1 MITHRL
7 RGLVNLHSVA
17 TTVIAGVFFLLCVQ
31 ATRYQPWVDLSTDV
45 ELGRY
50 LLAVVIG
57 MILSTRFITILGS
70 RFHRLGWVD
79 SAALAFRQI
88 TMVTLVVFTLIVATK
103 DRSVSRV
110 FLASYLVLTWGLL
123 LIVNQTLP
131 RALAKLAFSG
141 HHLLPTLFIGHSR
154 ARARLEHWLAQKEH
168 LGIRPVGFLSDE
180 PEALAQEARSEGT
193 RYLGPMQALARVIEE
208 RDVGQVILLDL
219 SSRSG
224 ETERILEIC
233 QAAGCRLLIHNQI
246 EEQVSVPLL
255 PVVEDGH
262 YFFTTQEEPLEDP
275 MNRAL
280 KRLFDIAVSL
290 PVVVLVLPVLS
301 MLVLIMQRLQSP
313 GPLMFSRARG
323 GQRGSE
329 FTMLKYRSMRFD
341 APDARL
347 EAKQAV
353 RGDSRI
359 YSFGRFLR
367 KTSLDEFPQFFN
379 VLRGDM
385 SIVGPRPHLPQ
396 HDVEFSQIA
405 KTYRS
410 RQLVKPGITGLAQTR
425 GYRGEITDPA
435 VLHKRVELD
444 IHYITHWSI
453 WLDVVITFNTVRH
466 VFIPPKNAV

>member
-1 MITHRL
+1 
-7 RGLVNLHSVA
+7 
-17 TTVIAGVFFLLCVQ
+17 
-31 ATRYQPWVDLSTDV
+31 
-45 ELGRY
+45 
-50 LLAVVIG
+50 
-57 MILSTRFITILGS
+57 
-70 RFHRLGWVD
+70 
-79 SAALAFRQI
+79 
-88 TMVTLVVFTLIVATK
+88 
-103 DRSVSRV
+103 
-110 FLASYLVLTWGLL
+110 
-123 LIVNQTLP
+123 
-131 RALAKLAFSG
+131 
-141 HHLLPTLFIGHSR
+141 
-154 ARARLEHWLAQKEH
+154 
-168 LGIRPVGFLSDE
+168 
-180 PEALAQEARSEGT
+180 
-193 RYLGPMQALARVIEE
+193 
-208 RDVGQVILLDL
+208 
-219 SSRSG
+219 
-224 ETERILEIC
+224 
-233 QAAGCRLLIHNQI
+233 
-246 EEQVSVPLL
+246 
-255 PVVEDGH
+255 
-262 YFFTTQEEPLEDP
+262 
-275 MNRAL
+275 
-280 KRLFDIAVSL
+280 LFDIAVSL